1 MEKIER
7 TFIEEEME
15 QSYINY
21 AMSVIRGRA
30 IPDVR
35 DGLKT
40 GATPYPLRSPRT
52 RPHSRKAAQEG
63 RPYRRGGD
71 GEVPSSRE

>member
-1 MEKIER
+1 MERIEH
-7 TFIEEEME
+7 TFIEDEME

-35 DGLKT
+35 
-40 GATPYPLRSPRT
+40 GARWIEAGAAAYPVRDARAW
-52 RPHSRKAAQEG
+52 RHQ
-63 RPYRRGGD
+63 
-71 GEVPSSRE
+71 